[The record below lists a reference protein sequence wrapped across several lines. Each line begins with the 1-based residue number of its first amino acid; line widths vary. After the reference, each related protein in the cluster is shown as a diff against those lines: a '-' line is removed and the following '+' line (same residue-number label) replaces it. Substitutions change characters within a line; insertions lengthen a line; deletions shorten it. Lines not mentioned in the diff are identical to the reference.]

1 MLFCFLLSVHYC
13 SKIGKH
19 CAGSSVVGHRKHK
32 LITIHTSPQNWNEPA
47 EQLTHIRCGAVPGQS
62 DDSTSVFNVIYENY
76 EPSIEAFYCY
86 YNINTISEGV
96 WNKKDFHFVGRFIK
110 LFSLLLV
117 LLYSFLFVLLCFTFH
132 FLVFYAYALSNCFIF
147 GQNLTWIRRVEYSL
161 ELFL

>member
-147 GQNLTWIRRVEYSL
+147 GQNLT
-161 ELFL
+161 